1 VTGPAAIELH
11 TCVSCGVTNCRKNR
25 RHAVEA
31 LPADRI
37 SYLVDAAWPEYAAM
51 VASVRRPDD
60 QLIAPGLFGRP
71 LPSRYRWPGR
81 VEHRAALATVNRH
94 LAMRWVAGAAGGIR
108 QRRYLRHDRAVAL
121 ALAGAID
128 YRARH
133 LVVAQAWLPWL
144 DEAGALGGRSFD
156 VLMSRYPLVE
166 IHRKLDEVAAE
177 TGLSTTI
184 GDFRADPEL
193 VERETELLARA
204 RRIVTPHHGIGGLFA
219 ERAIVLDWN
228 RPAPGPRRTGE
239 RVAFLGPTITRQ
251 RPDIVRALAEGLGQ
265 PLIVFGEMLAGPDF
279 WEGVAVERRSR
290 GQGWLDDVGIILHP
304 AALSHEPR
312 HLLQAAAGGVRI
324 YATPECGLDPIDYLP
339 LEDFRVGARVP
350 ATRPAQAA

>member
-1 VTGPAAIELH
+1 MAVELH

-31 LPADRI
+31 PPAERI
-37 SYLVDAAWPEYAAM
+37 AYLVDAAWPEYVEM
-51 VASVRRPDD
+51 IASARRPDD
-60 QLIAPGLFGRP
+60 QLIAPGLLGRP
-71 LPSRYRWPGR
+71 VPGRYRWPEP
-81 VEHRAALATVNRH
+81 VAHRGTLATANRH
-94 LAMRWVAGAAGGIR
+94 LAMRRVARAAGGVR
-108 QRRYLRHDRAVAL
+108 QRQYLRHDRSVAFAL
-121 ALAGAID
+121 ATAID

-156 VLMSRYPLVE
+156 VLMSRYPLAE

-177 TGLSTTI
+177 TGASTTI
-184 GDFRADPEL
+184 GDFRADPDL
-193 VERETELLARA
+193 VAREAALLARA

-228 RPAPGPRRTGE
+228 CPAPRPRRSGE

-251 RPDIVRALAEGLGQ
+251 RPDIVRGLAGGLKK
-265 PLIVFGEMLAGPDF
+265 PLIVFGDMLAGADF
-279 WEGVAVERRSR
+279 WEGVTIERRSLDPS
-290 GQGWLDDVGIILHP
+290 WLDDIGTLLHP
-304 AALSHEPR
+304 AALTHEPR
-312 HLLQAAAGGVRI
+312 RLLEAAASGVRI

-339 LEDFRVGARVP
+339 FEDFRAGARSP
-350 ATRPAQAA
+350 AARSAQAA